1 MDIIIILLLATVLV
15 IGSILLLRRSEGDP
29 LADRIDEYAARE
41 QVASIEEIELSL
53 TFRDRVL
60 VPLLR
65 RLSQFVVRL
74 TPQSVLDSTA
84 RRLELAGSPRNM
96 TAAEFWLYSGLFTVG
111 FSALLFLMMVRVGQ
125 PPDPNKRLL
134 YTLGA
139 FAIGMILPHM
149 ILRSIID
156 RRKQAIIKKFPDA
169 LDLMTICVDAGLTFD
184 GAMSQVGEKWD
195 DPLSQEFARVV
206 SELQLGKSRRQ
217 ALRDMS
223 DRADVPDVSS
233 FVASIL
239 QADQLG
245 VSIGKVLRIQSE
257 QMRIRRR
264 QRAEELAHQAPVK
277 MTIPLV
283 FLIFP
288 SILIVLLGP
297 AIFQVIRSDA
307 LQGLVG

>member
-1 MDIIIILLLATVLV
+1 MRKKNWFSTIWSDPWLMLVSIILTMIGVAMIYSTTHVMAVEEQHNAYVYLKKHAVSLALGFAGLLFFSQLPMKTLRQLAPW
-15 IGSILLLRRSEGDP
+15 ILLG
-29 LADRIDEYAARE
+29 
-41 QVASIEEIELSL
+41 VFGFL
-53 TFRDRVL
+53 TLVL
-60 VPLLR
+60 LPG
-65 RLSQFVVRL
+65 FGVR
-74 TPQSVLDSTA
+74 
-84 RRLELAGSPRNM
+84 AGGAIR
-96 TAAEFWLYSGLFTVG
+96 WLKIAGI
-111 FSALLFLMMVRVGQ
+111 RVGQ
-125 PPDPNKRLL
+125 PPEPNKRLL
-134 YTLGA
+134 YSLAA

-149 ILRSIID
+149 LLRSRID

-184 GAMSQVGEKWD
+184 GAMAQVAGKWD

-206 SELQLGKSRRQ
+206 NELQLGKSRRQ

-288 SILIVLLGP
+288 SILLVLLGP

-307 LQGLVG
+307 LRGLIG